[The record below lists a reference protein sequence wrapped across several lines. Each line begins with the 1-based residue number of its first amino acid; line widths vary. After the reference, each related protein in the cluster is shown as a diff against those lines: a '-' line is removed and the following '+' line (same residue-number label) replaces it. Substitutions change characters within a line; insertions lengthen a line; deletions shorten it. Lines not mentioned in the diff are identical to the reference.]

1 MKQQYWVLIIDG
13 VVVDVDKRPKD
24 RMLALKQYIMG
35 TNLSLDDNALWFTE
49 NGGSCKLGHGFE
61 IVETDNAGASRIVD
75 DSIGVTKRRMES
87 LESIKKDMEEQE

>member
-35 TNLSLDDNALWFTE
+35 TNLSLDDNALWFAE

-61 IVETDNAGASRIVD
+61 IVETDNVGASRIVD

-87 LESIKKDMEEQE
+87 LESIKKDMETQE